1 MTSPNEMIDT
11 WLRDAHATEAQAA
24 TMLRGTASRN
34 EDYADF
40 SRLLREQADISDGH
54 AKALDQCLEAR
65 GSGTSFVKDAAGQIT
80 ALGQSVSGMVVGD
93 ELMKA
98 ALATTTFARMQTA
111 SARVITAAAGSAGD
125 AETERVCQA
134 MANANERFAIE
145 LEELLPKLTVDYL
158 AREAGDEPS
167 RSGSGEISGSGTNAA
182 QTFV

>member
-24 TMLRGTASRN
+24 TMLRGTAGRN
-34 EDYADF
+34 EDYPEF

-54 AKALDQCLEAR
+54 AKAIDQCLDAR

-93 ELMKA
+93 EVMKA

-111 SARVITAAAGSAGD
+111 SARIITAAAGSAGD
-125 AETERVCQA
+125 AETERLGEA
-134 MANANERFAIE
+134 MASANERFATE
-145 LEELLPKLTVDYL
+145 LEALLPKLTVDYL
-158 AREAGDEPS
+158 ARE
-167 RSGSGEISGSGTNAA
+167 GSDDMSGTGQENSEATA

>member
-1 MTSPNEMIDT
+1 MTSANEMIDT

-34 EDYADF
+34 EDYPEF

-54 AKALDQCLEAR
+54 AKAIDQCLDAR
-65 GSGTSFVKDAAGQIT
+65 GSSTSFVKDAAAQIT

-93 ELMKA
+93 EVMKA

-111 SARVITAAAGSAGD
+111 SARIVTAAAGTAGD
-125 AETERVCQA
+125 AETERVCEA

-158 AREAGDEPS
+158 AREAGDETS
-167 RSGSGEISGSGTNAA
+167 RSESDEMSGSGTNAA
-182 QTFV
+182 QTYV